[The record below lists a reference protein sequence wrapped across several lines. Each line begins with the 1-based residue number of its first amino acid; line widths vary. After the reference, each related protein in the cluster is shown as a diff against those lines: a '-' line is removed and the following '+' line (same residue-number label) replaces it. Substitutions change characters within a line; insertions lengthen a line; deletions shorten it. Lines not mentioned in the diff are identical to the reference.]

1 MSRFAH
7 LIALATVALL
17 ATIAAIPASA
27 ADQGG
32 LQVVEAGTALFPDR
46 AYVLTL
52 PKPRSSALTT
62 DDVKVTEDGKP
73 VKNLS
78 VLSVRLGG
86 GHRHRASDRLVEQH
100 EGVDQ
105 LGDAGGADLRCPE
118 PGPAALDRVLQL
130 ESRPS
135 HCP

>member
-46 AYVLTL
+46 
-52 PKPRSSALTT
+52 PSSWST
-62 DDVKVTEDGKP
+62 
-73 VKNLS
+73 S
-78 VLSVRLGG
+78 
-86 GHRHRASDRLVEQH
+86 
-100 EGVDQ
+100 
-105 LGDAGGADLRCPE
+105 
-118 PGPAALDRVLQL
+118 
-130 ESRPS
+130 
-135 HCP
+135 

>member
-52 PKPRSSALTT
+52 TEAARLRADDATT
-62 DDVKVTEDGKP
+62 
-73 VKNLS
+73 
-78 VLSVRLGG
+78 
-86 GHRHRASDRLVEQH
+86 
-100 EGVDQ
+100 
-105 LGDAGGADLRCPE
+105 
-118 PGPAALDRVLQL
+118 
-130 ESRPS
+130 
-135 HCP
+135 